1 MAAAL
6 AIPWPARLAIAMLGT
21 SQVSPH
27 SGSFVVDVFTAKL
40 LVSAAIVTAVAG
52 FSLLTAGWALLDVY
66 NDFRRGADERASSRP
81 QS

>member
-6 AIPWPARLAIAMLGT
+6 EIPWPVHLAIAMLGI
-21 SQVSPH
+21 SQLSPH
-27 SGSFVVDVFTAKL
+27 LGSFVVDVFTAKL

-66 NDFRRGADERASSRP
+66 TDFRRGAEERTTSRP
-81 QS
+81 QP

>member
-6 AIPWPARLAIAMLGT
+6 EIPWPVHLAIAMLGARQL
-21 SQVSPH
+21 SSH
-27 SGSFVVDVFTAKL
+27 SGPFVVDVFTAKL

-81 QS
+81 QP

>member
-6 AIPWPARLAIAMLGT
+6 EIPWPAWMAIAMLGGAK
-21 SQVSPH
+21 SLPQ
-27 SGSFVVDVFTAKL
+27 SGPFVVDVFTAKL

-66 NDFRRGADERASSRP
+66 NDFRRGADERTSSRP
-81 QS
+81 QP

>member
-1 MAAAL
+1 
-6 AIPWPARLAIAMLGT
+6 
-21 SQVSPH
+21 
-27 SGSFVVDVFTAKL
+27 VDVFTAKL

>member
-6 AIPWPARLAIAMLGT
+6 EIPWPAWMAIAMLGGAK
-21 SQVSPH
+21 SHPH
-27 SGSFVVDVFTAKL
+27 SGPFVVDVFTAKL

-66 NDFRRGADERASSRP
+66 NDFRRGADERASSRTQP
-81 QS
+81 